1 MKEYKIQIFEDDW
14 ATIKGS
20 FELANIFAFDNKLKF
35 VVRAKSQ
42 DASFT
47 SWRDKFDAVFIDITL
62 AKNTKLDGYN
72 ILKEI
77 KEKDLFDLNRVA
89 ILTGNSKVVENLS
102 EIGIDANS
110 IKIIYKPIDFD
121 SLSKEI
127 KALLGI

>member
-35 VVRAKSQ
+35 IVRAKSQ

-47 SWRDKFDAVFIDITL
+47 SWREKFDAVFIDITL

-89 ILTGNSKVVENLS
+89 ILTGNSKVIENLS
-102 EIGIDANS
+102 EIGIEANS
-110 IKIIYKPIDFD
+110 IKIIYKPIDFEN
-121 SLSKEI
+121 LSKEI
-127 KALLGI
+127 KILLGL

>member
-35 VVRAKSQ
+35 VVWAKSQ

>member
-47 SWRDKFDAVFIDITL
+47 SWRDKFDGVFIDITL

>member
-14 ATIKGS
+14 ATIKGA

-35 VVRAKSQ
+35 IVRAKSQ

-47 SWRDKFDAVFIDITL
+47 SWREKFDAVFIDITL

-89 ILTGNSKVVENLS
+89 ILTGNSKVIENLS
-102 EIGIDANS
+102 EIGIEANS
-110 IKIIYKPIDFD
+110 IKIIYKPIDFE

-127 KALLGI
+127 KILLGL

>member
-35 VVRAKSQ
+35 IVRAKSQ

-47 SWRDKFDAVFIDITL
+47 SWREKFDAVFIDITL

-77 KEKDLFDLNRVA
+77 KEKVLFDLNRVA
-89 ILTGNSKVVENLS
+89 ILTGNSKVIENLS
-102 EIGIDANS
+102 EIGIEANS
-110 IKIIYKPIDFD
+110 IKIIYKPIDFE

-127 KALLGI
+127 KILLGL

>member
-42 DASFT
+42 DASFA

>member
-102 EIGIDANS
+102 EIGIDTNS

>member
-1 MKEYKIQIFEDDW
+1 MGLLCQ
-14 ATIKGS
+14 S
-20 FELANIFAFDNKLKF
+20 
-35 VVRAKSQ
+35 
-42 DASFT
+42 
-47 SWRDKFDAVFIDITL
+47 
-62 AKNTKLDGYN
+62 
-72 ILKEI
+72 
-77 KEKDLFDLNRVA
+77 EKDLFDLNRVA

>member
-35 VVRAKSQ
+35 IVRAKSQ

-47 SWRDKFDAVFIDITL
+47 SWREKFDAVFIDITL

-72 ILKEI
+72 ILKDI

-89 ILTGNSKVVENLS
+89 ILTGNSKVIENLS
-102 EIGIDANS
+102 EIGIEANS
-110 IKIIYKPIDFD
+110 IKIIYKPIDFE

-127 KALLGI
+127 KILLGL

>member
-35 VVRAKSQ
+35 IVRAKSQ

-47 SWRDKFDAVFIDITL
+47 SWREKFDAVFIDITL

-89 ILTGNSKVVENLS
+89 ILTGNSKVIENLS
-102 EIGIDANS
+102 EIGIEANS
-110 IKIIYKPIDFD
+110 IKIIYKPIDFE

-127 KALLGI
+127 KILLGL

>member
-35 VVRAKSQ
+35 IVRAKSQ

-47 SWRDKFDAVFIDITL
+47 SWREKFDAVFIDITL

-89 ILTGNSKVVENLS
+89 ILTGNSKVIENLS
-102 EIGIDANS
+102 EIGIEANS
-110 IKIIYKPIDFD
+110 IKIIYKPIDFE

-127 KALLGI
+127 KILLGV

>member
-47 SWRDKFDAVFIDITL
+47 SWREKFDAVFIDITL

-89 ILTGNSKVVENLS
+89 ILTGNSKVIENLS
-102 EIGIDANS
+102 EIGIEANS
-110 IKIIYKPIDFD
+110 IKIIYKPIDFE

-127 KALLGI
+127 KILLGL